1 MKKKNSSLRE
11 TALVATGLLLV
22 ACAIGFAAPS
32 KAGEHKGVT
41 EVMTQDLPEYPGKE
55 ATMLVVEYP
64 PGGEDPLHRHDAH
77 AFLYVLEG
85 TIVMG
90 LQGGKEVTLHAGE
103 TFHEGPND
111 IHTVGRNASKTEPAK
126 FVVVLLKDKGKPVLT
141 PLE

>member
-1 MKKKNSSLRE
+1 
-11 TALVATGLLLV
+11 
-22 ACAIGFAAPS
+22 
-32 KAGEHKGVT
+32 
-41 EVMTQDLPEYPGKE
+41 
-55 ATMLVVEYP
+55 MLVVEYP
-64 PGGEDPLHRHDAH
+64 PGGVDPVHRHDAH

-126 FVVVLLKDKGKPVLT
+126 FVVVPLILTSFYLALAGRLTVHRKLSRFTFPVWLYVSVTGVLIFAMLKLFS
-141 PLE
+141 